1 MATNHQTAKD
11 VVLGMSELTS
21 EDLAYLEPYLPDSGA
36 LSAQHHSGIESGG
49 SQGPSGVKVGQKDDT
64 LPFVTLTYA
73 SSLDGMISLAPGL
86 RTTLSG
92 PETKTMT
99 HYLRLQ
105 HDAILVGVGTAIP
118 DDPSLNCRYPGA
130 TLETQPRP
138 IVLDPLGRWD
148 YARSKLAQLTM
159 DGQGK
164 VPWLI
169 HVRSVRELEHAAAN
183 FCEHVYPADH
193 SRTSSEDSSSADGRL
208 SWRVILTELKRR
220 GIESVM
226 IEGGA
231 TAIASLL
238 AQPELVDS
246 VIVTLAPTWLGAGG
260 VAVTPAAR
268 SEGSLRV
275 NAARLDAASWRQF
288 GADAVLCGR
297 PR

>member
-1 MATNHQTAKD
+1 
-11 VVLGMSELTS
+11 MSEIGELTS
-21 EDLAYLEPYLPDSGA
+21 DDITYLQPYLPKDGA
-36 LSAQHHSGIESGG
+36 LSAQHHGGVENGG
-49 SQGPSGVKVGQKDDT
+49 SQGPSGLNARQKNDT

-92 PETKTMT
+92 PETKSMT

-105 HDAILVGVGTAIP
+105 HDAILVGVG
-118 DDPSLNCRYPGA
+118 A
-130 TLETQPRP
+130 TFETQPRP

-148 YARSKLAQLTM
+148 YARSKLAQLTT

-169 HVRSVRELEHAAAN
+169 HVRSEVELEHAAAD
-183 FCEHVYPADH
+183 FCEHVYPAEL
-193 SRTSSEDSSSADGRL
+193 SRTSSEDSSPAENRL

-220 GIESVM
+220 GIESIM

-231 TAIASLL
+231 TIIASLL
-238 AQPELVDS
+238 AQSELVDS

-268 SEGSLRV
+268 SDGSLRV

-288 GADAVLCGR
+288 GADVVLCGR